1 MTKTRLALLSTLADM
16 HTQPIQYNLTAL
28 ADILTQ
34 VAPDLLYVE
43 VPQRDWELGRLDQAP
58 VEVQRSLLPLAE
70 LSRTVVVPVA
80 PDTRQFNDFAPR
92 TGWRAGLARW
102 LDQALRWAQR
112 QANSAEAIH
121 AWPFEGVCH
130 TLCHLSQRSWEA
142 AARQAWEEQNQA
154 LRANILEAVH
164 HDPGRQVLVAV
175 QCQRIHWLEP
185 RLKKL
190 PDIELVSIRK
200 MLN

>member
-1 MTKTRLALLSTLADM
+1 M
-16 HTQPIQYNLTAL
+16 HTQPIQYNLATL
-28 ADILTQ
+28 ANILTQ

-43 VPQRDWELGRLDQAP
+43 VPQHDWELGRLEQAP

-92 TGWRAGLARW
+92 TGWRARLARW

-121 AWPFEGVCH
+121 AWPFAGVCH
-130 TLCHLSQRSWEA
+130 TLCHLSQWVGTPGGEHGRTKPGD
-142 AARQAWEEQNQA
+142 ARQYPAGYPARPQPP
-154 LRANILEAVH
+154 H
-164 HDPGRQVLVAV
+164 LVAV
-175 QCQRIHWLEP
+175 QCQRTHWLD
-185 RLKKL
+185 RASNCRTL
-190 PDIELVSIRK
+190 S
-200 MLN
+200 

>member
-1 MTKTRLALLSTLADM
+1 MMTKTRLALLSTLADM
-16 HTQPIQYNLTAL
+16 HTQSIRYNLTAL

-43 VPQRDWELGRLDQAP
+43 VPLRDWELGRLDQAP

-80 PDTRQFNDFAPR
+80 PDARQFNDFAPR

-130 TLCHLSQRSWEA
+130 TLCHLSQLSWDA
-142 AARQAWEEQNQA
+142 AARRAWEEQNQGM
-154 LRANILEAVH
+154 LDNIQQAIRR
-164 HDPGRQVLVAV
+164 DPGHRILVAV
-175 QCQRIHWLEP
+175 QCQRTHWLTL
-185 RLKKL
+185 RLKKML
-190 PDIELVSIRK
+190 DIELVDYRE
-200 MLN
+200 L